1 MPTARRCVL
10 ALVIIWLVAAG
21 ALVLVQ
27 TFRATPEKF
36 IAYVTEHPLRGL
48 DPAKRAKIIEGAA
61 KILNGLNTN
70 QRREVKKSGT
80 LKAFYTELTTEERR
94 RFAELTLPKGF
105 RQMVATLNEMEP
117 EQRKKVV
124 QRTLLDLKSTEADE
138 YGDESDIDRMFNE
151 GSSIFHQQASP
162 EVIRDFAPVLEE
174 AKRKREN
181 AAAKAAQAT
190 QSRAE

>member
-1 MPTARRCVL
+1 MPNARRCIL
-10 ALVIIWLVAAG
+10 ALVIIWLVVAG
-21 ALVLVQ
+21 AFVIVQ
-27 TFRATPEKF
+27 KFRATPEKF
-36 IAYVTEHPLRGL
+36 IAYVTEHPLSGL
-48 DPAKRAKIIEGAA
+48 DPARRAEIIEGAA

-70 QRREVKKSGT
+70 QRLEVKKSGT

-105 RQMVATLNEMEP
+105 RQMVATLNGMEP
-117 EQRKKVV
+117 DQRKKIV
-124 QRTLLDLKSTEADE
+124 QRTLRDLKSAEADE

-151 GSSIFHQQASP
+151 GSSIFYKEASP
-162 EVIRDFAPVLEE
+162 EVIRDFAPVIEE

-190 QSRAE
+190 LPRAK